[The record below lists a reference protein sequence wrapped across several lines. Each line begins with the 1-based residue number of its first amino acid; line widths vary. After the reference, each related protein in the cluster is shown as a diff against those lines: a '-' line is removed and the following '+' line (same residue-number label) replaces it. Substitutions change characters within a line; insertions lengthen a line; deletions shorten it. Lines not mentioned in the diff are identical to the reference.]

1 MVSPI
6 MEVDPAIDIMVHE
19 GVYAPAE
26 DSWLLLDALE
36 IDECSMLDMGTGTGV
51 LGLHAARH
59 GMDVDAVDV
68 SPAAVDNARA
78 NACHNDIDIRVT
90 RGDLFTGVDKCY
102 DVIAFN
108 PPYLPARDGDSRWDG
123 GPDGVT
129 MARRFLD
136 SADGHLAK
144 NGRMFLLLSSLG
156 DTSGLLR
163 SYRERYRFERKRRL
177 ALFFERL
184 TVYEITRRDSG
195 CAPTW

>member
-1 MVSPI
+1 MVSPV

-36 IDECSMLDMGTGTGV
+36 IEDGRMLDMGTGTGV
-51 LGLHAARH
+51 IGLHAARH
-59 GMDVDAVDV
+59 GMKVDAVDV

-78 NACHNDIDIRVT
+78 NACRNDIDIGVT
-90 RGDLFTGVDKCY
+90 RSDLFTGVDKRY

-123 GPDGVT
+123 GPNGIMV
-129 MARRFLD
+129 ARRFLD
-136 SADGHLAK
+136 SADGHLAQ
-144 NGRMFLLLSSLG
+144 NGRIFLLLSSLG
-156 DTSGLLR
+156 DISGLLQDF
-163 SYRERYRFERKRRL
+163 RERYRFERKRRL

-184 TVYEITRRDSG
+184 TVYEVTRRGSG
-195 CAPTW
+195 RAPMW